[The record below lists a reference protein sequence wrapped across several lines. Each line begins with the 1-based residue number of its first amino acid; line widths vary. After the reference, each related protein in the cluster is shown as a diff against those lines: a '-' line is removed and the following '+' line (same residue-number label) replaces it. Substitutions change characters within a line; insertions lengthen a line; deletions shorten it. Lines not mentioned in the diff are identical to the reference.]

1 MSPSGDRGEYRAFQ
15 SALADRPMDNST
27 KNMFPLY
34 GKRFPA
40 LLTFLLLLLAALVRL
55 RYAWLGRG
63 ISDPDSSVVA
73 LMASHIAALRDFPI
87 FFYGQSYMGSLEPA
101 ISAFFMAFLG
111 HNGFALSLGVAFAS
125 LVALWLLARWGR
137 DAAGPWG
144 APAALLL
151 AILGPAIYFKFQIA
165 PRGGYM
171 VALAIDNALLLLA
184 ARIAAD
190 LHASDTIR
198 PRHAL
203 LFGVLAGLGLWSN
216 MIIVSALGA
225 ACLLI
230 LIGMRGRFWR
240 HWRTILLAAAAGV
253 AGLFPLLFHICRN
266 GFDVLSMSR
275 MGAAPSSVRQLLMA
289 AWTRL
294 LQSQTGSRPGHDV
307 PLAVA
312 MVLLT
317 LLPALAA
324 LLLAWRRRRNLPP
337 LALFAIGA
345 AALHLLLFA
354 AVYMVSG
361 FPMLNA
367 PRYLIP
373 ATPSLSLLAGTALV
387 LSCQKSEKKTVISRL
402 SGPVLALAAVALL
415 ALQIH
420 VARLS
425 FSAAAEITRRVNE
438 QDAAYA
444 NALSAAQSAA
454 NPPDA
459 FLAPNTL
466 YPLNFILHE
475 AIPVSD
481 GRQEFYSPIRRAAE
495 LARSP
500 AYHPSWQGICA
511 LLESVGA
518 SYTLYSKNVV
528 ADIVPPPSDAAE
540 DELATLPAPVI
551 PEIGSTQTVFRLSL
565 PSDRPISGPLLL
577 QLRFSTATHT
587 PLHRSV
593 YAVTVAAAPP
603 AGSEEQ
609 PATVLANIPTVPLD
623 WSVRRAYRD
632 DCPLVEICLRQPIP
646 SGTDAL
652 TVTLI
657 HLPVRA
663 GPDDATPD
671 WLLRNLWLF
680 APTPMEDPTIAP
692 PPTLPDE
699 LLLDAL
705 ASALDKTPD
714 LPLIAPR
721 YYSCQLLAAGV
732 PQSRLLSLSPRVFPA
747 DAAHAPAAW
756 DPDTIPRLPLDGK
769 PFLVCLHRRYFPTLV
784 RELAPYGIDPEFFP
798 LVAPYI
804 LARIPPYEPAI
815 PGARLRIAA
824 PIPLPDP

>member
-1 MSPSGDRGEYRAFQ
+1 
-15 SALADRPMDNST
+15 
-27 KNMFPLY
+27 MFPLY

-240 HWRTILLAAAAGV
+240 HWRAILLAAAAGV

-275 MGAAPSSVRQLLMA
+275 MGAAPSSVRQLLME

-354 AVYMVSG
+354 AVYLVSG

-373 ATPSLSLLAGTALV
+373 ATPSLSLLAGAALV
-387 LSCQKSEKKTVISRL
+387 LPWQKTEKKTVISRL

-425 FSAAAEITRRVNE
+425 FSAAAETTRRADE
-438 QDAAYA
+438 QTTVLA
-444 NALSAAQSAA
+444 NALSDAQLGP

-459 FLAPNTL
+459 LLGPNTL
-466 YPLNFILHE
+466 YPFNFVLHE

-495 LARSP
+495 LARFP
-500 AYHPSWQGICA
+500 AYHNSWLGIAA

-518 SYTLYSKNVV
+518 SYTLYSRHIL
-528 ADIVPPPSDAAE
+528 ADIVPPPSDFAE
-540 DELATLPAPVI
+540 DEIATLPAPVI
-551 PEIGSTQTVFRLSL
+551 PEIGSTQTVCRLPL
-565 PSDRPISGPLLL
+565 PPGRSIDAPLLL

-587 PLHRSV
+587 PLHQLV
-593 YAVTVAAAPP
+593 NGVTVAAA
-603 AGSEEQ
+603 SEGQ
-609 PATVLANIPTVPLD
+609 PDTILTKISSVPLE
-623 WSVRRAYRD
+623 WSVCRAYRN
-632 DCPLVEICLRQPIP
+632 DCPVMEAYLRPPISPETLVAGYVPPEEYLRPLIP
-646 SGTDAL
+646 PGTDAL
-652 TVTLI
+652 TITLR
-657 HLPVRA
+657 HVPVRP
-663 GPDDATPD
+663 GPDDAPPA
-671 WLLRNLWLF
+671 WLLRNVWLF
-680 APTPMEDPTIAP
+680 ATSGPDVQTIAP
-692 PPTLPDE
+692 LPTPP
-699 LLLDAL
+699 DADMI
-705 ASALDKTPD
+705 SALVVALDETPD
-714 LPLIAPR
+714 IPLISPR
-721 YYSCQLLAAGV
+721 YYACQLLAAGV
-732 PQSRLLSLSPRVFPA
+732 PQSRLLSLSPRIFPA
-747 DAAHAPAAW
+747 DDAPPPAAW
-756 DPDTIPRLPLDGK
+756 DPDTIARLPLDGR
-769 PFLVCLHRRYFPTLV
+769 PFLVCLHRRYLPTLL
-784 RELAPYGIDPEFFP
+784 RELAPYGISPVTVP
-798 LVAPYI
+798 LPSPYV
-804 LARIPPYEPAI
+804 LLRIDAYAPAI

-824 PIPLPDP
+824 PIPLPDS